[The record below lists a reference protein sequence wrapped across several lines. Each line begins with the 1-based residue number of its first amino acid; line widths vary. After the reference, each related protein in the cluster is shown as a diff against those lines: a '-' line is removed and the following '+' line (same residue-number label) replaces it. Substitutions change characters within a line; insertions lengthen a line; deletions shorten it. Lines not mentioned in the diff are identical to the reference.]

1 MKTKRPF
8 LFVFSVVLCI
18 FSLFPLVHAQ
28 KIDEEY
34 NRKLRAYTTDDRF
47 LPASILDLMDDPRVP
62 SPLKHFGDIAG
73 APKVQHN
80 TTQIYG
86 YFAALA
92 ASSDRIRWEQIGTSE
107 EGRAINLAII
117 ADEVTLTKL
126 DHYKQQLA
134 RLADPRK
141 LDIKDLEKV
150 LDDSKLIYFING
162 GLHSPETGSPE
173 MLTELAY
180 RLVTGTQDEIREIRE
195 NIIVLINP
203 VSEPDGWDRQTDWYY
218 RYSIHREKMEDGGMR
233 NPPFWGKYTVHDNN
247 RDGIQV
253 SQELTKAAMR
263 TYLEY
268 HPTILLD
275 LHESLPLL
283 YISSGTGPYNE
294 TIDPITINE
303 WHMLASHEATQLAV
317 QHLPGVFTWAFYD
330 GWNPGYLFWIAN
342 NRNSIGRFYETY
354 GNAGS
359 NTFLRDISTSFY
371 AGDPANK
378 KEWYRPDPAP
388 AKVMWSIRNN
398 LNYMQA
404 GVLAG
409 LQYAAKNSR
418 QLLSNF
424 YRKSFNSWQKGLTES
439 PRAFVIPRDQRDPN
453 MAAYL
458 VNNLRTQG
466 IEVHEAVSGDKKG
479 DFVVLMDQPYRNHAY
494 NLLSIQKFPADAK
507 YPSYDD
513 VAWTLGYLY
522 GVEVKE
528 TEKLEHA
535 LADLQMVSKE
545 VVVKGVVE
553 GSGSRFALNYKA
565 QSQVLPLLYKAKSQ
579 SRNLKIFVLDESGAI
594 GGDQHNFGPG
604 SLILEGLSAKDAQT
618 LAAEFGLDLQAVGSG
633 TDPVKREIRLPRIAV
648 YQSWTYTQD
657 EGWVRF
663 TLDQM
668 KIPYTSIH
676 KDHLKAGNLNEQFDV
691 ILVPRIRGSV
701 SDFIHEIDTKW
712 GPMPYT
718 KTAQFP
724 SHGFPAATDDMT
736 GGPGFDGIAH
746 LATFVKNGGV
756 LVPFDNSSL
765 LVAQTGIG
773 RELNA
778 ANTAGLNHPGSIVR
792 VRSRDLNSK
801 ILYGYPEVFEI
812 FRGNGPLLTVNSQ
825 NRDLMVLQYGVQV
838 PKADIPYSGP
848 IMGGNAEI
856 PSVQPVVAMEEGRYN
871 TKDYPYLVSGMVQNQ
886 EQILGQGAIFNVPVG
901 KGRLVAFTFN
911 PMHRY
916 LTHHN
921 MSMVWNT
928 LINWQSL

>member
-1 MKTKRPF
+1 MKTKRSF
-8 LFVFSVVLCI
+8 LFVFPVILCF
-18 FSLFPLVHAQ
+18 FSISSTAFAQ

-34 NRKLRAYTTDDRF
+34 NNRLRAYTTDERF
-47 LPASILDLMDDPRVP
+47 LPSSILDLIDDPTVP
-62 SPLKHFGDIAG
+62 SPLKHFGDVAG

-80 TTQIYG
+80 TSEIYG

-117 ADEVTLTKL
+117 ADELTLGKL
-126 DHYKQQLA
+126 DHYKKQLA
-134 RLADPRK
+134 LLADPRK
-141 LDIKDLEKV
+141 LDVKDLDAV
-150 LDDSKLIYFING
+150 LDDSKLIYYING

-180 RLVTGTQDEIREIRE
+180 RLVTGTQPNIQEIRN

-218 RYSIHREKMEDGGMR
+218 RYSIHRQNFEDGGMR

-253 SQELTKAAMR
+253 SQELTKAALR

-303 WHMLASHEATQLAV
+303 WHMLASHETTQLAV
-317 QHLPGVFTWAFYD
+317 QKLLGVFSWAFYD

-359 NTFLRDISTSFY
+359 NTYLRDISTSFY

-378 KEWYRPDPAP
+378 REWYRPDPAP

-409 LQYAAKNSR
+409 LQYAAQNSR
-418 QLLSNF
+418 QLLGNF
-424 YRKSFNSWQKGLTES
+424 YRKSYNSWQKGLNES
-439 PRAFVIPRDQRDPN
+439 PRAFVIPKEQRDPN

-466 IEVHEAVSGDKKG
+466 IEVHEAVSGSKKG
-479 DFVVLMDQPYRNHAY
+479 DYVVLMDQPYRNHAY
-494 NLLSIQKFPADAK
+494 NLLSIQKFPADAR

-528 TEKLEHA
+528 AEQVDYDR
-535 LADLQMVSKE
+535 ADLRMIGEE
-545 VVVKGVVE
+545 VLVE
-553 GSGSRFALNYKA
+553 GAVLGSGNRFAIAYKA
-565 QSQVLPLLYKAKSQ
+565 QSKVLPLLYKAKEK
-579 SRNLKIFVLDESGAI
+579 SRNLKVYVLDAEGAV
-594 GGDQHNFGPG
+594 GGSEQVFGKG
-604 SLILEGLSAKDAQT
+604 SLILEGLNAEHARA
-618 LAAEFGLDLQAVGSG
+618 LAREYGLDLHAVRSGS
-633 TDPVKREIRLPRIAV
+633 DPVKREVHLPRIAV

-663 TLDQM
+663 TFDQM
-668 KIPYTSIH
+668 GIPYTSIH
-676 KDHLKAGNLNEQFDV
+676 KDHLKAGNLNDKYDV
-691 ILVPRIRGSV
+691 ILVPRLRGSV

-718 KTAQFP
+718 KTSEFP
-724 SHGFPAATDDMT
+724 SHGFPASTEDMT
-736 GGPGFDGIAH
+736 GGPGFEGIAN
-746 LATFVKNGGV
+746 LSAFVHNGGV
-756 LVPFDNSSL
+756 LVPFDNSSM
-765 LVAQTGIG
+765 LVSQTGIG
-773 RELNA
+773 RELSV
-778 ANTAGLNHPGSIVR
+778 ANTSGLNHPGSIVR
-792 VRSRDLNSK
+792 VRARHTDSK

-812 FRGNGPLLTVNSQ
+812 FRGNGPVLSVNQQ

-838 PKADIPYSGP
+838 PKADIPYSGE
-848 IMGGNAEI
+848 ILGGNAEI
-856 PSVQPVVAMEEGRYN
+856 PASQNVAGMEEGRYN
-871 TKDYPYLVSGMVQNQ
+871 AKNYPYLISGMVQNQ

-901 KGRLVAFTFN
+901 KGRLIAFTFN

-916 LTHHN
+916 LTHQN

-928 LINWQSL
+928 LINWESL